1 MSIFDDVTENDF
13 LSQLNSWLGHN
24 PNEACSKGGHAAYG
38 SAVYQIDNDC
48 QEWLTKV
55 SRSFSHQNQRS
66 FIISVGY
73 QDVTNT
79 EIQSPTST
87 YRHQHHDVTNIIHF
101 CRVYFF
107 GSFNFI
113 IAIRFRLGPYFQLLN
128 LEEDFDKVSEVHN
141 LENFPI

>member
-1 MSIFDDVTENDF
+1 MISCHNSIAGLVIIPMKLAPRAVTLLMDLLFIKSITTVRN
-13 LSQLNSWLGHN
+13 
-24 PNEACSKGGHAAYG
+24 G
-38 SAVYQIDNDC
+38 SPKLV
-48 QEWLTKV
+48 
-55 SRSFSHQNQRS
+55 FSHQNLRS

-87 YRHQHHDVTNIIHF
+87 CRYQHHDVTNITGTHF

-128 LEEDFDKVSEVHN
+128 LEEDFDKLSEVHN

>member
-1 MSIFDDVTENDF
+1 MISCHNSIAGLVIIPMKLAPRAVTLLMDLLFIKSITTVRN
-13 LSQLNSWLGHN
+13 
-24 PNEACSKGGHAAYG
+24 G
-38 SAVYQIDNDC
+38 SPKLV
-48 QEWLTKV
+48 
-55 SRSFSHQNQRS
+55 FSHQNLRS